1 METWIDDLARG
12 FGEDPLTPEET
23 ATLLDVARDV
33 AHRVE
38 RKVTPL
44 STFLLGLAVGRATAG
59 GTTRSDATAAALEE
73 LRASLPTRG

>member
-1 METWIDDLARG
+1 MDSWIDRLATTLH
-12 FGEDPLTPEET
+12 EEPLSQQET
-23 ATLLDVARDV
+23 AALLEIARDV

-59 GTTRSDATAAALEE
+59 GSTRAAAFDPTLAE
-73 LRASLPTRG
+73 LRATLPDEG